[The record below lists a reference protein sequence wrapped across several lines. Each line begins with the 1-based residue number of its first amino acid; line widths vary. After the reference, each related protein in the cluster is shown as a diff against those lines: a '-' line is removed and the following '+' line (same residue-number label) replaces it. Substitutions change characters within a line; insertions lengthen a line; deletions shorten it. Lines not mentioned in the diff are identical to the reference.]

1 MVGLQSAK
9 VVITS
14 NLFRNLP
21 EELRPRGH
29 DCHDVIYICFFFSI
43 AALFFHYIF
52 FSCTVPSN
60 AEFNTVKYVLLYSL
74 FTVISCKVNSEVLMY
89 VPTLVAAH

>member
-29 DCHDVIYICFFFSI
+29 DCHDVIYVSFFPLLLFLSI
-43 AALFFHYIF
+43 IYF

-60 AEFNTVKYVLLYSL
+60 AEFNTVKYILLYSL
-74 FTVISCKVNSEVLMY
+74 FTVILCKVNSEVLMY